1 MCLFSILSRVFAT
14 LESSSS
20 RRRGEATT
28 RGVSVSRAIYKP
40 VCIHYIAASKTCR
53 RSNTPKNT
61 SMTSM
66 SIGMSLCLCA
76 LHIER
81 EERWICEMCNAVFFD
96 FFFLLLFSSET
107 YLSALSVCLSCRGH
121 LLLVFWVSERQVE
134 STFRCRKDGQER
146 CANVWILFFSFLSL

>member
-1 MCLFSILSRVFAT
+1 LCLLSLCVSSLFSLAY
-14 LESSSS
+14 LLDSSSS
-20 RRRGEATT
+20 RRRGGATT
-28 RGVSVSRAIYKP
+28 RGVPVSHAIYEP

-61 SMTSM
+61 STTSM

-96 FFFLLLFSSET
+96 FYSRSLFFWNLHQCPIGLFLL
-107 YLSALSVCLSCRGH
+107 
-121 LLLVFWVSERQVE
+121 
-134 STFRCRKDGQER
+134 
-146 CANVWILFFSFLSL
+146 